1 MGLLTIFFQNCFL
14 VSACYVLVLAMLAS
28 AAITMKALISFD
40 GRTMISDKAGVLH
53 NHHPFICVNDLI
65 RFIICDFLFSLN
77 WD

>member
-1 MGLLTIFFQNCFL
+1 
-14 VSACYVLVLAMLAS
+14 MLAS

-53 NHHPFICVNDLI
+53 NHDHHHFICVNDLI